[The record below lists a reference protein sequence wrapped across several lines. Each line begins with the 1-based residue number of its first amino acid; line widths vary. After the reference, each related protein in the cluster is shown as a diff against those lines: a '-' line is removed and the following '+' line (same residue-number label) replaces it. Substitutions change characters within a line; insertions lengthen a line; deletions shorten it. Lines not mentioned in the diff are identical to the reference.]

1 MNMFG
6 FMLDATR
13 KQDMLKLSLRVD
25 SPPLPFLPLP
35 TPPHPS
41 KPIQYMLLIPFTSRL
56 IINFIYSRFLCF
68 AYI

>member
-35 TPPHPS
+35 TPPPS
-41 KPIQYMLLIPFTSRL
+41 K
-56 IINFIYSRFLCF
+56 
-68 AYI
+68 